1 MDTIL
6 ETDKLSKRFGDFEA
20 VSGLNL
26 RVRKGSICAFLGQN
40 GAGKTT
46 TQRMLLGMMRPSQ
59 GSGHIL
65 GLRIDDEAE
74 SVRIRERVAF
84 VAEDKRLYNYM
95 TVRQILR
102 FTKSFFPRWR
112 TDRESDLLRR
122 LDLPLGCKIRKLSK
136 GMRTKLALFLA
147 FARGSEFFILDE
159 PTEGLDPVATEMVL
173 QIVVSLASVG
183 ATVFFSSHQI
193 AEVEQIADH
202 ILMIHK
208 GKLVL
213 DSPLDRIKDEYRQ
226 VQAVIHCPVQNCDF
240 ELDGVERVY
249 VDGSTVSMIVSH
261 NVDAVM
267 DRAYKMNA
275 VSVEVAPLTLKE
287 IFLET
292 VKASG

>member
-6 ETDKLSKRFGDFEA
+6 ETDKLSKRFADFA
-20 VSGLNL
+20 AASGLNL

-46 TQRMLLGMMRPSQ
+46 TLRMLLGMMRPSQ

-74 SVRIRERVAF
+74 SVRIRARVAF
-84 VAEDKRLYNYM
+84 VAEDKRLYHYTYM
-95 TVRQILR
+95 IVQQILR
-102 FTKSFFPRWR
+102 FTKAFFPGWR

-136 GMRTKLALFLA
+136 GMRTKLALLLA

-173 QIVVSLASVG
+173 QIVVSLASEG

-226 VQAVIHCPVQNCDF
+226 VQAV
-240 ELDGVERVY
+240 
-249 VDGSTVSMIVSH
+249 
-261 NVDAVM
+261 
-267 DRAYKMNA
+267 
-275 VSVEVAPLTLKE
+275 
-287 IFLET
+287 
-292 VKASG
+292 

>member
-6 ETDKLSKRFGDFEA
+6 ETDKLSKRFGDFQA

-26 RVRKGSICAFLGQN
+26 RVQKGSICAFLGQN

-46 TQRMLLGMMRPSQ
+46 TLRMLLGMMRPSQ

-74 SVRIRERVAF
+74 SVRIRQRVAF
-84 VAEDKRLYNYM
+84 VAEDKRLYDYM

-102 FTKSFFPRWR
+102 FTKSFFPGWR
-112 TDRESDLLRR
+112 EDRESDLLRR
-122 LDLPLGCKIRKLSK
+122 LDLSLGCKIRKLSK
-136 GMRTKLALFLA
+136 GMRTKLALLLA

-173 QIVVSLASVG
+173 QIVVSLASEG

-240 ELDGVERVY
+240 ELDGVERIY

-292 VKASG
+292 VKASR

>member
-1 MDTIL
+1 
-6 ETDKLSKRFGDFEA
+6 
-20 VSGLNL
+20 
-26 RVRKGSICAFLGQN
+26 
-40 GAGKTT
+40 
-46 TQRMLLGMMRPSQ
+46 
-59 GSGHIL
+59 
-65 GLRIDDEAE
+65 
-74 SVRIRERVAF
+74 
-84 VAEDKRLYNYM
+84 
-95 TVRQILR
+95 
-102 FTKSFFPRWR
+102 
-112 TDRESDLLRR
+112 
-122 LDLPLGCKIRKLSK
+122 
-136 GMRTKLALFLA
+136 MRTKLALLLA

-173 QIVVSLASVG
+173 QIAVSLASEG

-240 ELDGVERVY
+240 ELDGVERIY

-292 VKASG
+292 VKASR

>member
-1 MDTIL
+1 METIL
-6 ETDKLSKRFGDFEA
+6 ETDKLTKRFGRFEA

-26 RVRKGSICAFLGQN
+26 QVRKGSICAFLGQN
-40 GAGKTT
+40 GAGKSTT
-46 TQRMLLGMMRPSQ
+46 LRILLGMMRPSE
-59 GSGHIL
+59 GSAHIL
-65 GLRIDDEAE
+65 GLRVDDEAD
-74 SVRIRERVAF
+74 SVRIRQRVAF
-84 VAEDKRLYNYM
+84 VAEDKRLYDYM

-102 FTKSFFPRWR
+102 FTKSFFPRWK
-112 TDRESDLLRR
+112 DGLENDLLRR
-122 LDLPLGCKIRKLSK
+122 FELPLDRKIRKLSK
-136 GMRTKLALFLA
+136 GMRTKLALLLA

-173 QIVVSLASVG
+173 QAVVSLAAEG

-202 ILMIHK
+202 VLMIHD

-226 VQAVIHCPVQNCDF
+226 VQAVINRPVQDRDF
-240 ELDGVERVY
+240 KVAGVERVY
-249 VDGSTVSMIVSH
+249 VDGSTVSLIVSH

-267 DRAYKMNA
+267 DRAHELNA
-275 VSVEVAPLTLKE
+275 ISVEVAPLTLKE

-292 VKASG
+292 VKARS

>member
-6 ETDKLSKRFGDFEA
+6 ETEKLSKRFGGFEA
-20 VSGLNL
+20 VSDLNL

-46 TQRMLLGMMRPSQ
+46 TLRMLLGMMRPSQ
-59 GSGHIL
+59 GLGRIL
-65 GLRIDDEAE
+65 GFRIDDEAE

-84 VAEDKRLYNYM
+84 VAEDKRLYDYM
-95 TVRQILR
+95 TVQQILR
-102 FTKSFFPRWR
+102 FTKSFFSGWR
-112 TDRESDLLRR
+112 RDRESELLRR

-136 GMRTKLALFLA
+136 GMRTKLALLLA

-173 QIVVSLASVG
+173 QIVVSLASEG

-226 VQAVIHCPVQNCDF
+226 VQAVSTAHVPRKPVH
-240 ELDGVERVY
+240 GVERVY
-249 VDGSTVSMIVSH
+249 VDGPTVSMIVSH

-267 DRAYKMNA
+267 DRAHKMNA

-292 VKASG
+292 VKGRP

>member
-1 MDTIL
+1 
-6 ETDKLSKRFGDFEA
+6 
-20 VSGLNL
+20 
-26 RVRKGSICAFLGQN
+26 
-40 GAGKTT
+40 
-46 TQRMLLGMMRPSQ
+46 
-59 GSGHIL
+59 
-65 GLRIDDEAE
+65 
-74 SVRIRERVAF
+74 
-84 VAEDKRLYNYM
+84 
-95 TVRQILR
+95 
-102 FTKSFFPRWR
+102 
-112 TDRESDLLRR
+112 
-122 LDLPLGCKIRKLSK
+122 
-136 GMRTKLALFLA
+136 MRTKLALLLA

-173 QIVVSLASVG
+173 QIVVSLASEG

-226 VQAVIHCPVQNCDF
+226 VQAVIHCPVQNRDF

-249 VDGSTVSMIVSH
+249 VDGPTVSMIVSH

-267 DRAYKMNA
+267 DRAHKMNA
-275 VSVEVAPLTLKE
+275 VSVEVAPRTLKE

-292 VKASG
+292 VKGRP